1 MKFPVWLIA
10 LSATMLAQTI
20 SSFMGQCLPVVAPL
34 LTASSGVAPERI
46 GNLSSLTSLGS
57 VIFLAFGSPY
67 LARFGPVRSLQL
79 GSAAAIVAMAVAA
92 FGWWPALVASSLL
105 LGLSYGPT
113 PPSGSR
119 ILAATAPKEHR
130 SLIFSIKQAGAPA
143 GGALAGLII
152 APVAVAFGWTTALLL
167 AVAAGAITIV
177 ALNPLRAMMDVE
189 RDRNRS
195 IHPRDVFRLATVLAP
210 IKTLRAAPMMIPLT
224 FLAFSFSCT
233 QGTLYSFSVTY
244 LTQRGLALT
253 DAGFAYACLQSAGV
267 FARILLGWFADR
279 TGKPAMNLTIQAYIA
294 AGCVL
299 LYAFMPL
306 DLPLGVVALI
316 ATACGFFGASWN
328 GIYMAEIARLA
339 PPENVADATSAST
352 LFTFLGYVIAPSLFA
367 LAVPSW
373 GWRWPYA
380 MVALQLTL
388 MAMVQTFL
396 LIRSSR
402 RASPAR

>member
-1 MKFPVWLIA
+1 MKSPVWLVA

-34 LTASSGVAPERI
+34 LTASTGVAPERI

-57 VIFLAFGSPY
+57 VLFLAFGSPY
-67 LARFGPVRSLQL
+67 LARFGPVRSLQM
-79 GSAAAIVAMAVAA
+79 GSAVAIVAMAVAA
-92 FGWWPALVASSLL
+92 LGWWPALVASALL

-119 ILAATAPKEHR
+119 ILAATAPKQHR

-143 GGALAGLII
+143 GGALAGLIV
-152 APVAVAFGWTTALLL
+152 APVAVAFGWNWAVLL
-167 AVAAGAITIV
+167 AVAAGGITLV
-177 ALNPLRAMMDVE
+177 ALNPLRKMMDVE
-189 RDRNRS
+189 RDTTRS
-195 IHPRDVFRLATVLAP
+195 IHPRDVFRLETLLAP
-210 IKTLRAAPMMIPLT
+210 IRTLKGTPMMVSLT

-244 LTQRGLALT
+244 LTQRGMSLT

-279 TGKPAMNLTIQAYIA
+279 TGRPAANLTAQAYVA
-294 AGCVL
+294 AACVAV
-299 LYAFMPL
+299 YAFMPL
-306 DLPLGVVALI
+306 DLPLWIVALVT
-316 ATACGFFGASWN
+316 TACGFFGASWN
-328 GIYMAEIARLA
+328 GIYMAEVARLA

-352 LFTFLGYVIAPSLFA
+352 LFTFLGYVLAPSLFA
-367 LAVPSW
+367 FAVPFW

-380 MVALQLTL
+380 MVAVQLTV
-388 MAMVQTFL
+388 MAMIQTVL
-396 LIRSSR
+396 LV
-402 RASPAR
+402 RARTR